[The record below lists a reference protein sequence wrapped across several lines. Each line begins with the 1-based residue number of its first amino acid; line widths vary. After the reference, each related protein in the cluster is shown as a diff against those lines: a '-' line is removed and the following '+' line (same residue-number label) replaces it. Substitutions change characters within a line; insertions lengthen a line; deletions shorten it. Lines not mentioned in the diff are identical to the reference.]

1 MCVCARAR
9 ARTHARACVRRRA
22 SACVR
27 ASHTRSCTR
36 ARAHT
41 QRDLVADSL
50 QQQHEQNTRKASEHL
65 SFLQQQWEDRRSLA
79 ALNPPTLPSLST
91 LTPSS
96 ISLHSLFSATATPAA
111 AAGDT
116 QTDGDHL
123 GTAAQARGGSTSQD
137 MSGASIGGPFDF
149 SDPGP
154 PPETSRSIFSTAGWL
169 AALPTMPVVPAFTNS
184 SADIPSASD
193 GTLLGL

>member
-1 MCVCARAR
+1 M
-9 ARTHARACVRRRA
+9 
-22 SACVR
+22 R

-36 ARAHT
+36 ARTHT

-50 QQQHEQNTRKASEHL
+50 QQQHEHNTRIASEHL
-65 SFLQQQWEDRRSLA
+65 SFFKQQWEDRGSLA
-79 ALNPPTLPSLST
+79 ALNSPTLPSLST
-91 LTPSS
+91 FTPSS
-96 ISLHSLFSATATPAA
+96 ISLHSLFSANTTPAA
-111 AAGDT
+111 AAGNA

-123 GTAAQARGGSTSQD
+123 GTAAQARGDSTSQD

-154 PPETSRSIFSTAGWL
+154 PPETSRAIFSTAGWV
-169 AALPTMPVVPAFTNS
+169 AALPTMPALPSFTTT
-184 SADIPSASD
+184 SAHDPSASD